1 MNRKPSK
8 QQEEILNKQGKFIV
22 KACAGSGKTLTLS
35 KKLANLIDN
44 NTEPHKGIA
53 TLSFTNAAWKEIEKN
68 LYKWNREIKYP
79 NFIGTFDKFI
89 NKFIF
94 YKYYYLLNEFNKRPL
109 LVGDLINPWRKE
121 KNNDQYQKFFD
132 IISFDKDDNLIK
144 TKEVR
149 LPFDFK
155 KYNKNGAEDGNYK
168 NLKKMKKRLY
178 KKGFVTQ
185 ADINYFSLKLLE
197 EFDFISENVAN
208 KFPIFLID
216 ESQDTNDIKMSIM
229 NIILSKDSIKEFIF
243 IGDPNQAIY
252 EWNGAKPEL
261 FEDLAEQYDTINLN
275 ENWRSSQNICN
286 LSSKLSGIQYNAV
299 NDEVKDY
306 PFIPLINGYDEPKEN
321 KSEFFNGLISD
332 FLETCEEHDIKLSE
346 KNVAVLC
353 KGNNLIKTI
362 NKQTSFDKKDLGI
375 DKKDIVFDLIYAK
388 FLFDQNK
395 FNESYER
402 FESFLISISLNKN
415 HINHIEK
422 KKYITKI
429 GFSNMRKL
437 CLDLI
442 RIMPSTKGMPL
453 YKWCNKFKIKL
464 GKSDFSLRRK
474 ILKKF
479 NFEIE
484 NEKLLVK
491 DLFSNEGYSKG
502 YTLST
507 IHGIKGETF
516 EAILLILKRRTDKS
530 NYKKSIKNF
539 KKNGKMNEDL
549 RNVYVGVTR
558 PRKILV
564 IDVPKKDQE
573 MWHKLL
579 LDEPY
584 RIKIQPLLSD
594 FGK

>member
-68 LYKWNREIKYP
+68 LDKWNSGINYP

-94 YKYYYLLNEFNKRPL
+94 YKYYYLLDEFNERPL
-109 LVGDLINPWRKE
+109 LVGDLITPWRRK
-121 KNNDQYQKFFD
+121 KHDKDYQQYFD
-132 IISFDKDDNLIK
+132 GFSFDKDDNLIK
-144 TKEVR
+144 TKKVD
-149 LPFDFK
+149 PFFK
-155 KYNKNGAEDGNYK
+155 FVKNNINGSENGHYK
-168 NLKKMKKRLY
+168 NLKNMKKSIY
-178 KKGFVTQ
+178 KEGFVTQ

-229 NIILSKDSIKEFIF
+229 NIILSKDSIKGFIF
-243 IGDPNQAIY
+243 IGDSNQAIY

-261 FEDLAEQYDTINLN
+261 FGGLAEQYDTVNLN

-286 LSSKLSGIQYNAV
+286 LSSKLSGTQYNAV

-306 PFIPLINGYDEPKEN
+306 PFIPIINGYDKPKEN
-321 KSEFFNGLISD
+321 KSEFFKGLIND
-332 FLETCEEHDIKLSE
+332 FLEICEEHDIELSE
-346 KNVAVLC
+346 KNIAVLC

-362 NKQTSFDKKDLGI
+362 KEQKPFDNQDLGI
-375 DKKDIVFDLIYAK
+375 DKENIAFDLIHAK

-395 FNESYER
+395 FNESYSM
-402 FESFLISISLNKN
+402 FESFLISTRLNKN
-415 HINHIEK
+415 HINYVEK
-422 KKYITKI
+422 KNYISEI
-429 GFSNMRKL
+429 GFSNIRKL

-442 RIMPSTKGMPL
+442 RILPSTKDMSL
-453 YKWCNKFKIKL
+453 YEWCNKFKTNLKN
-464 GKSDFSLRRK
+464 SNFYLRGK
-474 ILKKF
+474 ILNKF
-479 NFEIE
+479 NFKIK
-484 NEKLLVK
+484 NKKVLVK
-491 DLFSNEGYSKG
+491 DLFSNDEYSKD

-516 EAILLILKRRTDKS
+516 DATLLILKTKTDKS
-530 NYKKSIKNF
+530 NYKKSIENF

-584 RIKIQPLLSD
+584 RIKNQPLLSD